1 MLTTQNSELAK
12 TAEKMRNHGAEISE
26 EERHNGPSP
35 YLLPE
40 FNFLGFNYRMT
51 DLQGAIGTVQLNKLD
66 SFIKERDQMSDY
78 YLENLSEVK
87 WLSLPMK
94 PKNGVHAWQSY
105 VTRVLPNSGMKFR
118 NSVMES
124 LDKNGIATR
133 PGTHAIHLL
142 GYYAKRFG
150 FKPTDFPNSLIAS
163 ETSISLPLHNKLSK
177 SDQDHVINS
186 LRNII

>member
-1 MLTTQNSELAK
+1 
-12 TAEKMRNHGAEISE
+12 
-26 EERHNGPSP
+26 
-35 YLLPE
+35 
-40 FNFLGFNYRMT
+40 MT
-51 DLQGAIGTVQLNKLD
+51 DLQGAIGTAQLNKLD
-66 SFIKERDQMSDY
+66 SFIKERDQISDY

-105 VTRVLPNSGMKFR
+105 VTRVLHTGGVKFR

-142 GYYAKRFG
+142 GYYANRFG

-163 ETSISLPLHNKLSK
+163 ETSMAIPLHNKLLV
-177 SDQDHVINS
+177 SDQKLVVNLIRDIAN
-186 LRNII
+186 